1 MPAGSPDLF
10 LIFQPSGKHPIAP
23 PVIPVHCRAMMK
35 DKISHFNGKRPAHR
49 ILVVDGD
56 DDTRRLNTEVLIQF
70 GYHVDAAKDDTAGW
84 AALQLNSY
92 DLLVTDNNMPKV
104 SGVELLMKL
113 RAARMALPVIMATA
127 TLPKKDLT
135 RYSWL
140 LPAVTLPKP
149 YTVDEL
155 LGTVK
160 KVLHTTSGVR
170 EQHPITT
177 AMHSGSLVV

>member
-1 MPAGSPDLF
+1 M
-10 LIFQPSGKHPIAP
+10 IKNE
-23 PVIPVHCRAMMK
+23 
-35 DKISHFNGKRPAHR
+35 ISHLNGKRPAHR
-49 ILVVDGD
+49 ILVVDD
-56 DDTRRLNTEVLIQF
+56 DDDIRRLNTEVLIQF
-70 GYHVDAAKDDTAGW
+70 GYHVDAAEDGAAGW
-84 AALQLNSY
+84 EALQLKSY

-135 RYSWL
+135 RYPWL
-140 LPAVTLPKP
+140 QAAITLPKP

-160 KVLHTTSGVR
+160 EALHATSGVR
-170 EQHPITT
+170 VDITPPPYRQSQPSVDGYP
-177 AMHSGSLVV
+177 APAEHSS

>member
-1 MPAGSPDLF
+1 MSAGSPDLF
-10 LIFQPSGKHPIAP
+10 LIFHPSGKHPIAP
-23 PVIPVHCRAMMK
+23 PVIPVQCRAMMK
-35 DKISHFNGKRPAHR
+35 NEITHFNGKRPAHR
-49 ILVVDGD
+49 ILVVDGN

-70 GYHVDAAKDDTAGW
+70 GYHVDAAEDDTAGW

-135 RYSWL
+135 RYPWL

-160 KVLHTTSGVR
+160 EVLHTASGVR
-170 EQHPITT
+170 EQHPVTT